1 MASPTSQI
9 RPQHLPQPSVPP
21 TTTATHDP
29 AAAARTDLP
38 ARVAGAVAA
47 VAATLH
53 SWARPDLA
61 DQLLRSV
68 TCGAG
73 QPG

>member
-1 MASPTSQI
+1 MASLTSPIQ
-9 RPQHLPQPSVPP
+9 PLPSPQPSAPQTTIP
-21 TTTATHDP
+21 TP
-29 AAAARTDLP
+29 EPGGVARTDLP

-68 TCGAG
+68 SSAG
-73 QPG
+73 HGS

>member
-1 MASPTSQI
+1 MASLTSPIQ
-9 RPQHLPQPSVPP
+9 PPPSPLPSAQP
-21 TTTATHDP
+21 TTIPTPEPGAV
-29 AAAARTDLP
+29 ARTDLP

-53 SWARPDLA
+53 SWARSDLA

-68 TCGAG
+68 SSAG
-73 QPG
+73 QGS